1 MVQGKI
7 VIGSGD
13 KAMPIPIST
22 TLPPDKPGTFVF
34 DYTADKPEEGTH
46 LSMNEFADWV
56 GKNFGQ
62 GVLDTSSLPQ
72 GMQTLEVALKRLHL
86 ETTGTNL
93 QLAVLLGGKSSD
105 SKWKSE
111 WKPIANFPLT
121 LVDVVL
127 EIKQV

>member
-1 MVQGKI
+1 VQGKI

-13 KAMPIPIST
+13 KAIPIPVST
-22 TLPPDKPGTFVF
+22 KLPPDTPGTFVF

-46 LSMNEFADWV
+46 LSVSEFADWV

-62 GVLDTSSLPQ
+62 GVLDPGSLPQ
-72 GMQTLEVALKRLHL
+72 SLQSLEVALKRLHL

-93 QLAVLLGGKSSD
+93 QLAVLLGGTSSD

-111 WKPIANFPLT
+111 WQPIANFPLT
-121 LVDVVL
+121 LVDVL
-127 EIKQV
+127 LDIKQA